1 MGINRKEDGQM
12 EVSVDFIRLD
22 LNKEK
27 DKAAIYLRIG
37 DTLARTV
44 RCTLVRAGRVVP
56 LRNAILASIL
66 IKKADGY
73 ESDNG
78 VVVEGDEL
86 KYTWRTTDVS
96 AEGENICQFVVTLAD
111 GTLISSPE
119 FSMYAYRKVV
129 DQKVEQSMNEYTA
142 ITQQVA
148 LAGEY
153 ADNAKRYSETA
164 QSFAESAGTA
174 RSGAEEC
181 MAAAQAAAEAAE
193 ASEERSKASENAAG
207 EYASSAGESMEKA
220 AAFSQQ
226 ARESSDSA
234 WEARTQASESAQ
246 DAASSARNA
255 AASAGTAENFSGAA
269 KEYAD
274 TAEEHADRADRS
286 KEEAAESAETAK
298 ECAASAQEDADRAK
312 EYLDN
317 FGENGN
323 LVLGETHNR
332 AFWGDWGME
341 AYEHSK
347 TKGNPHGT
355 TWQDVGADQF
365 GAADAALESA
375 KAYMDAALDPNLV
388 DEAFYTVFS
397 GLSRP
402 DPGVDE
408 EDSEDADAMTAE
420 EVLSAISTEWDG
432 SSSGDSAAMTS
443 DDIAAVLDTEWDG
456 TGTDDPNAL
465 TPAEIEQLLT
475 I

>member
-1 MGINRKEDGQM
+1 M

-22 LNKEK
+22 LNKQK
-27 DKAAIYLRIG
+27 DKTAIYLRIG

-44 RCTLVRAGRVVP
+44 RCTLVRSGRVVP
-56 LRNAILASIL
+56 LREAILASIL
-66 IKKADGY
+66 IKKPDGY

-78 VVVEGDEL
+78 VVIEGDEL

-96 AEGENICQFVVTLAD
+96 AEGENICQFVVTLSD

-129 DQKVEQSMNEYTA
+129 DQKVEKSMNEYTA

-153 ADNAKRYSETA
+153 AGNAKNYSETA
-164 QSFAESAGTA
+164 QSCAESAGNA
-174 RSGAEEC
+174 RSGAEEF
-181 MAAAQAAAEAAE
+181 MAAAQSSAEAAE
-193 ASEERSKASENAAG
+193 ASEERTKASEKAAG
-207 EYASSAGESMEKA
+207 EYAASAGESMEKA
-220 AAFSQQ
+220 VAFSQQ
-226 ARESSDSA
+226 AGDSSDSA
-234 WEARTQASESAQ
+234 WEARNQAAESAENS
-246 DAASSARNA
+246 ASSAEKA
-255 AASAGTAENFSGAA
+255 AASAGEAENFSGAA

-274 TAEEHADRADRS
+274 MAQEHAGRAERIGAQ
-286 KEEAAESAETAK
+286 AAESAETAQ
-298 ECAASAQEDADRAK
+298 EYAASAQEDADRAK

-323 LVLGETHNR
+323 LVLGETHSR

-347 TKGNPHGT
+347 TTGNPHGT
-355 TWQDVGADQF
+355 TWEDVGADQL
-365 GAADAALESA
+365 GAADTALESA
-375 KAYMDAALDPNLV
+375 KAYIDAVLDPDLV

-402 DPGVDE
+402 DPGGDE
-408 EDSEDADAMTAE
+408 GDSEDSDAMTAE
-420 EVLSAISTEWDG
+420 EVISAISTEWDG
-432 SSSGDSAAMTS
+432 SSSADSAAMTS
-443 DDIAAVLDTEWDG
+443 SDVAAALDTEWDG
-456 TGTDDPNAL
+456 TGTDDPSAL
-465 TPAEIEQLLT
+465 TPDEIEQILT